1 MRDAFWGSPMGAQDE
16 KEKAAV
22 SWARETMELR
32 RLKVVSIFPD
42 NLTFQTIKSLAARSF
57 NLDKKYSKH
66 FLDLKRNCKKN
77 YAIIMNLS
85 DNFEALY

>member
-32 RLKVVSIFPD
+32 SLKVVSIFPE
-42 NLTFQTIKSLAARSF
+42 
-57 NLDKKYSKH
+57 
-66 FLDLKRNCKKN
+66 
-77 YAIIMNLS
+77 NLS
-85 DNFEALY
+85 FKQLRILRLRRSSG